1 MKNKIS
7 LIIYSLIALVPAVF
21 IIIAFFGPKKD
32 STISLNGLDPLG
44 LDDVKVT
51 KKYDES
57 EEKLRQ
63 KREKFKN
70 AVEKKWDTY
79 KESTSKSYVT
89 YSKDLS
95 SRTIVDFEKGE
106 VTIEVIVDEE
116 DPKYD
121 SYESKY
127 DLDID
132 KQFANKY
139 KTNKKTLS
147 IRTRL
152 LNIITMF
159 VLQDDEDT
167 NSDGSSNSSFVK
179 QLSKLLKEK
188 GDDGQPIL
196 KDQLVD
202 AGGKAVEGV
211 GNTLSAAKDL
221 ISDKTKKVRMHFAKD
236 GKKRTIISIKIP
248 LSDDHME
255 KRRERYKELIEIE
268 ARRFNIPTE
277 IALAIAE
284 TESAFN
290 PKAKSHVPAY
300 GLMQLVPKTG
310 ARDAYQWI
318 YKKDKFITGRYLYK
332 PRNNV
337 ELGCAYLSMIRHH
350 YFSDIRDDELAYI
363 CAIPAYN
370 TGVGNVSKALID
382 KTNIREASKKANKMN
397 RDELYNKL
405 YSNLSSKEAK
415 NYLKKVWKRKEN
427 YK

>member
-1 MKNKIS
+1 MKNKIP
-7 LIIYSLIALVPAVF
+7 LIIYSLIAIVPAVF
-21 IIIAFFGPKKD
+21 IISAFFGPKND
-32 STISLNGLDPLG
+32 SKIVLNGLDPFA
-44 LDDVKVT
+44 LDDIKVT
-51 KKYDES
+51 NKYDDS
-57 EEKLRQ
+57 EKKLRE
-63 KREKFKN
+63 KREKFKK

-79 KESTSKSYVT
+79 EESTSKSYVS

-106 VTIEVIVDEE
+106 VTIELIVDEE
-116 DPKYD
+116 DPKNDSYD
-121 SYESKY
+121 SNS
-127 DLDID
+127 DLDLRLFTT
-132 KQFANKY
+132 KLKLSSKF
-139 KTNKKTLS
+139 LS
-147 IRTRL
+147 INPRL
-152 LNIITMF
+152 LN
-159 VLQDDEDT
+159 VLMMLVFQEDEDS
-167 NSDGSSNSSFVK
+167 NNDDSVNSSFTK
-179 QLSKLLKEK
+179 RLSKLLKEK
-188 GDDGQPIL
+188 GDDGEPIL

-202 AGGKAVEGV
+202 ASGKAVETV
-211 GNTLSAAKDL
+211 GNTLGIAKDL

-248 LSDDHME
+248 LSDNHME

-318 YKKDKFITGRYLYK
+318 YKKDKFISGRYLYK

-350 YFSDIRDDELAYI
+350 YFSAIRDDELAYI

-370 TGVGNVSKALID
+370 TGVGNVSKALIN

-397 RDELYNKL
+397 KDELYDKL
-405 YSNLSSKEAK
+405 YSDLSSKEDK
-415 NYLKKVWKRKEN
+415 NYLKKVRTRKEN

>member
-1 MKNKIS
+1 MKNKIP
-7 LIIYSLIALVPAVF
+7 LIIYSLIAIVPAVF
-21 IIIAFFGPKKD
+21 IISAFFGPKND
-32 STISLNGLDPLG
+32 SKIVLNGLDPFA
-44 LDDVKVT
+44 LDDIKVT
-51 KKYDES
+51 NKYDDS
-57 EEKLRQ
+57 EKKLRE
-63 KREKFKN
+63 KREKFKK

-79 KESTSKSYVT
+79 EESTSKSYVS

-106 VTIEVIVDEE
+106 VTIELIVDEE
-116 DPKYD
+116 DPKNDSYD
-121 SYESKY
+121 SNS
-127 DLDID
+127 DLDLRLFTT
-132 KQFANKY
+132 KLKLSSKF
-139 KTNKKTLS
+139 LS
-147 IRTRL
+147 INPRL
-152 LNIITMF
+152 LN
-159 VLQDDEDT
+159 VLMMLVFQEDEDS
-167 NSDGSSNSSFVK
+167 NNDDSVNSSFTK
-179 QLSKLLKEK
+179 RLSKLLKEK
-188 GDDGQPIL
+188 GDDGEPIL

-202 AGGKAVEGV
+202 ASGKAVETV
-211 GNTLSAAKDL
+211 GNTLGIAKDL

-248 LSDDHME
+248 LSDNHME

-284 TESAFN
+284 TESDFN

-318 YKKDKFITGRYLYK
+318 YKKDKFISGRYLYK
-332 PRNNV
+332 PRNNL

-350 YFSDIRDDELAYI
+350 YFSAIRDDELAYI

-370 TGVGNVSKALID
+370 TGVGNVSKALIN

-397 RDELYNKL
+397 KDELYDKL
-405 YSNLSSKEAK
+405 YSDLSSKEAK
-415 NYLKKVWKRKEN
+415 NYLKKVWTRKEN

>member
-21 IIIAFFGPKKD
+21 IIISFLGPKKD

-57 EEKLRQ
+57 EERLRK

-106 VTIEVIVDEE
+106 VTIEVITDEE

-121 SYESKY
+121 SHESKFNSE
-127 DLDID
+127 LDEQFVKND
-132 KQFANKY
+132 KINKIG
-139 KTNKKTLS
+139 LL
-147 IRTRL
+147 IRARL
-152 LNIITMF
+152 LNIIAMF

-167 NSDGSSNSSFVK
+167 NRDGSANSSFVK
-179 QLSKLLKEK
+179 QLSKLLKVK

-202 AGGKAVEGV
+202 VGGKAVEGV
-211 GNTLSAAKDL
+211 GNTLSVAKDL
-221 ISDKTKKVRMHFAKD
+221 ISNKTKNVRMHFSKD

-255 KRRERYKELIEIE
+255 KRKERYKELIEIE

-350 YFSDIRDDELAYI
+350 YFSDIRDDDLAYI

-382 KTNIREASKKANKMN
+382 KTNIGEAAKKANKMN
-397 RDELYNKL
+397 KDELYNKL
-405 YSNLSSKEAK
+405 YSDLSSKEAK
-415 NYLKKVWKRKEN
+415 NYLKKVWIRKEN

>member
-1 MKNKIS
+1 MKNKIP
-7 LIIYSLIALVPAVF
+7 LIIYSLIAIVPAVF
-21 IIIAFFGPKKD
+21 IISAFFGPKND
-32 STISLNGLDPLG
+32 SKIVLNGLDPFA
-44 LDDVKVT
+44 LDDIKVT
-51 KKYDES
+51 NKYDDS
-57 EEKLRQ
+57 EKKLRE
-63 KREKFKN
+63 KREKFKK

-79 KESTSKSYVT
+79 EESTSKSYVS

-106 VTIEVIVDEE
+106 VTIELIVDEE
-116 DPKYD
+116 DPKNDSYD
-121 SYESKY
+121 SNS
-127 DLDID
+127 DLDLRLFTT
-132 KQFANKY
+132 KLKLSSKF
-139 KTNKKTLS
+139 LS
-147 IRTRL
+147 INPRL
-152 LNIITMF
+152 LN
-159 VLQDDEDT
+159 VLMMLVFQEDEDS
-167 NSDGSSNSSFVK
+167 NNDDSVNSSFTK
-179 QLSKLLKEK
+179 RLSKLLKEK
-188 GDDGQPIL
+188 GDDGEPIL

-202 AGGKAVEGV
+202 ASGKAVETV
-211 GNTLSAAKDL
+211 GNTLGVAKDL
-221 ISDKTKKVRMHFAKD
+221 ISNKTKKVRMHFAKD

-248 LSDDHME
+248 LSDNHME

-318 YKKDKFITGRYLYK
+318 YKKDKFISGRYLYK

-350 YFSDIRDDELAYI
+350 YFSAIRDDELAYI

-370 TGVGNVSKALID
+370 TGVGNVSKALIN

-397 RDELYNKL
+397 KDELYDKL
-405 YSNLSSKEAK
+405 YSDLSSKEAK
-415 NYLKKVWKRKEN
+415 NYLKKVWTRKEN

>member
-1 MKNKIS
+1 MKNKIP
-7 LIIYSLIALVPAVF
+7 LIIYSLIAIVPAVF
-21 IIIAFFGPKKD
+21 IISAFFGPKND
-32 STISLNGLDPLG
+32 SKIVLNGLDPFA
-44 LDDVKVT
+44 LDDIKVT
-51 KKYDES
+51 NKYDDS
-57 EEKLRQ
+57 EKKLRE
-63 KREKFKN
+63 KREKFKK

-79 KESTSKSYVT
+79 EESTSKSYVS

-106 VTIEVIVDEE
+106 VTIELIVDEE
-116 DPKYD
+116 DPKNDSYD
-121 SYESKY
+121 SNY
-127 DLDID
+127 DLDLRLFTT
-132 KQFANKY
+132 KLKLSSKF
-139 KTNKKTLS
+139 LS
-147 IRTRL
+147 INPRL
-152 LNIITMF
+152 LN
-159 VLQDDEDT
+159 VLMMLVFQEDEDS
-167 NSDGSSNSSFVK
+167 NNDDNVNSSFTK
-179 QLSKLLKEK
+179 RLSKLLKEK
-188 GDDGQPIL
+188 GDDGEPIL

-202 AGGKAVEGV
+202 ASGKAVETV
-211 GNTLSAAKDL
+211 GNTLGIAKDL

-248 LSDDHME
+248 LSDNHME

-318 YKKDKFITGRYLYK
+318 YKKDKFISGRYLYK

-350 YFSDIRDDELAYI
+350 YFSAIRDDELAYI

-370 TGVGNVSKALID
+370 TGVGNVSKALIN

-397 RDELYNKL
+397 KDELYDKL
-405 YSNLSSKEAK
+405 YSDLSSKEAK
-415 NYLKKVWKRKEN
+415 NYLKKVWTRKEN

>member
-1 MKNKIS
+1 MKNKIP
-7 LIIYSLIALVPAVF
+7 LIIYSLIAIVPAVF
-21 IIIAFFGPKKD
+21 IISAFFGPKND
-32 STISLNGLDPLG
+32 SKIVLNGLDPFA
-44 LDDVKVT
+44 LDDIKVT
-51 KKYDES
+51 NKYDDS
-57 EEKLRQ
+57 EKKLRE
-63 KREKFKN
+63 KREKFKK

-79 KESTSKSYVT
+79 EESTSKSYVS

-106 VTIEVIVDEE
+106 VTIELIVDEE
-116 DPKYD
+116 DPKNDSYD
-121 SYESKY
+121 SNS
-127 DLDID
+127 DLDLRLFTT
-132 KQFANKY
+132 KLKLSSKF
-139 KTNKKTLS
+139 LS
-147 IRTRL
+147 INPRL
-152 LNIITMF
+152 LN
-159 VLQDDEDT
+159 VLMMLVFQEDEDS
-167 NSDGSSNSSFVK
+167 NNDDNVNSSFTK
-179 QLSKLLKEK
+179 RLSKLLKEK
-188 GDDGQPIL
+188 GDDGEPIL

-202 AGGKAVEGV
+202 ASGKAVETV
-211 GNTLSAAKDL
+211 GNTLGIAKDL

-248 LSDDHME
+248 LSDNHME

-318 YKKDKFITGRYLYK
+318 YKKDKFISGRYLYK

-350 YFSDIRDDELAYI
+350 YFSAIRDDELAYI

-370 TGVGNVSKALID
+370 TGVGNVSKALIN

-397 RDELYNKL
+397 KDELYDKL
-405 YSNLSSKEAK
+405 YSDLSSKEAK

>member
-1 MKNKIS
+1 MKNKIP
-7 LIIYSLIALVPAVF
+7 LIIYSLIAIVPAVF
-21 IIIAFFGPKKD
+21 IISAFFGPKND
-32 STISLNGLDPLG
+32 SKIVLNGLDPFA
-44 LDDVKVT
+44 LDDIKVT
-51 KKYDES
+51 NKYDDS
-57 EEKLRQ
+57 EKKLRE
-63 KREKFKN
+63 KREKFKK

-79 KESTSKSYVT
+79 EESTSKSYVS

-106 VTIEVIVDEE
+106 VTIELIVDEE
-116 DPKYD
+116 DPKNDSYD
-121 SYESKY
+121 SNS
-127 DLDID
+127 DLDLRLFTT
-132 KQFANKY
+132 KLKLSSKF
-139 KTNKKTLS
+139 LS
-147 IRTRL
+147 INPRL
-152 LNIITMF
+152 LN
-159 VLQDDEDT
+159 VLMMLVFQEDEDS
-167 NSDGSSNSSFVK
+167 NNDDNVNSSFTK
-179 QLSKLLKEK
+179 RLSKLLKGK
-188 GDDGQPIL
+188 GDDGEPIL

-202 AGGKAVEGV
+202 ASGKAVETV
-211 GNTLSAAKDL
+211 GNTLGIAKDL

-248 LSDDHME
+248 LSDNHME
-255 KRRERYKELIEIE
+255 KRRDRYKELIEIE

-318 YKKDKFITGRYLYK
+318 YKKDKFISGRYLYK

-350 YFSDIRDDELAYI
+350 YFSAIRDDELAYI

-370 TGVGNVSKALID
+370 TGVGNVSKALIN

-397 RDELYNKL
+397 KDELYDKL
-405 YSNLSSKEAK
+405 YSDLSSKEAK
-415 NYLKKVWKRKEN
+415 NYLKKVWTRKEN

>member
-1 MKNKIS
+1 MKNKIP
-7 LIIYSLIALVPAVF
+7 LIIYSLIAIVPAIF
-21 IIIAFFGPKKD
+21 IISAFFGPKND
-32 STISLNGLDPLG
+32 SKIVLNGIDPFA
-44 LDDVKVT
+44 LDDIKVT
-51 KKYDES
+51 NKYDDS
-57 EEKLRQ
+57 EKKLRE

-79 KESTSKSYVT
+79 KESTSKSYVS

-106 VTIEVIVDEE
+106 VTIELIVDEE
-116 DPKYD
+116 DPKNDSYD
-121 SYESKY
+121 SNS
-127 DLDID
+127 DLDLRLFTT
-132 KQFANKY
+132 KVKVRS
-139 KTNKKTLS
+139 KLLS
-147 IRTRL
+147 INPRL
-152 LNIITMF
+152 LN
-159 VLQDDEDT
+159 VLMMLFLQEDEDS
-167 NSDGSSNSSFVK
+167 NSDNSVNSSFTK
-179 QLSKLLKEK
+179 RLSKLLKEK
-188 GDDGQPIL
+188 GDDGELIL

-202 AGGKAVEGV
+202 ASGKAVETV
-211 GNTLSAAKDL
+211 GNTLGIAKDL

-248 LSDDHME
+248 LSDNHME

-318 YKKDKFITGRYLYK
+318 YKKDKFISGRYLYK

-350 YFSDIRDDELAYI
+350 YFSAIRDDELAYI

-370 TGVGNVSKALID
+370 TGVGNVSKALIN

-397 RDELYNKL
+397 KDELYDKL
-405 YSNLSSKEAK
+405 YSDLSSKEAK

>member
-1 MKNKIS
+1 MM
-7 LIIYSLIALVPAVF
+7 LF
-21 IIIAFFGPKKD
+21 
-32 STISLNGLDPLG
+32 
-44 LDDVKVT
+44 
-51 KKYDES
+51 
-57 EEKLRQ
+57 
-63 KREKFKN
+63 
-70 AVEKKWDTY
+70 
-79 KESTSKSYVT
+79 
-89 YSKDLS
+89 
-95 SRTIVDFEKGE
+95 
-106 VTIEVIVDEE
+106 
-116 DPKYD
+116 
-121 SYESKY
+121 
-127 DLDID
+127 
-132 KQFANKY
+132 
-139 KTNKKTLS
+139 
-147 IRTRL
+147 
-152 LNIITMF
+152 
-159 VLQDDEDT
+159 LQEDEDS
-167 NSDGSSNSSFVK
+167 NSDNSVNSSFTK
-179 QLSKLLKEK
+179 RLSKLLKEK
-188 GDDGQPIL
+188 GDDGELIL

-202 AGGKAVEGV
+202 ASGKAVETV
-211 GNTLSAAKDL
+211 GNTLGIAKDL

-248 LSDDHME
+248 LSDNHME

-318 YKKDKFITGRYLYK
+318 YKKDKFISGRYLYK

-350 YFSDIRDDELAYI
+350 YFSAIRDDELAYI

-370 TGVGNVSKALID
+370 TGVGNVSKALIN

-397 RDELYNKL
+397 KDELYDKL
-405 YSNLSSKEAK
+405 YSDLSSKEAK

>member
-1 MKNKIS
+1 M
-7 LIIYSLIALVPAVF
+7 F
-21 IIIAFFGPKKD
+21 IISAFFGPKND
-32 STISLNGLDPLG
+32 SKIVLNGLDPFA
-44 LDDVKVT
+44 LDDIKVT
-51 KKYDES
+51 NKYDDS
-57 EEKLRQ
+57 EKKLRE
-63 KREKFKN
+63 KREKFKK

-79 KESTSKSYVT
+79 EESTSKSYVS

-106 VTIEVIVDEE
+106 VTIELIVDEE
-116 DPKYD
+116 DPKNDSYD
-121 SYESKY
+121 SNS
-127 DLDID
+127 DLDLRLFTT
-132 KQFANKY
+132 KLKLSSKF
-139 KTNKKTLS
+139 LS
-147 IRTRL
+147 INPRL
-152 LNIITMF
+152 LN
-159 VLQDDEDT
+159 VLMMLVFQEDEDS
-167 NSDGSSNSSFVK
+167 NNDDNVNSSFTK
-179 QLSKLLKEK
+179 RLSKLLKEK
-188 GDDGQPIL
+188 GDDGEPIL

-202 AGGKAVEGV
+202 ASGKAVETV
-211 GNTLSAAKDL
+211 GNTLGIAKDL

-248 LSDDHME
+248 LSDNHME

-318 YKKDKFITGRYLYK
+318 YKKDKFISGRYLYK

-350 YFSDIRDDELAYI
+350 YFSAIRDDELAYI

-370 TGVGNVSKALID
+370 TGVGNVSKALIN

-397 RDELYNKL
+397 KDELYDKL
-405 YSNLSSKEAK
+405 YSDLSSKEAK
-415 NYLKKVWKRKEN
+415 NYLKKVWTRKEN

>member
-1 MKNKIS
+1 MKNKIP
-7 LIIYSLIALVPAVF
+7 LIIYSLIAIVPAVF
-21 IIIAFFGPKKD
+21 IISAFFGPKND
-32 STISLNGLDPLG
+32 SKIVLNGLDPFA
-44 LDDVKVT
+44 LDDIKVT
-51 KKYDES
+51 NKYDDS
-57 EEKLRQ
+57 EKKLRE
-63 KREKFKN
+63 KREKFKK

-79 KESTSKSYVT
+79 EESTSKSYVS

-95 SRTIVDFEKGE
+95 SRTIVDFENGE
-106 VTIEVIVDEE
+106 VTIELIVDEE
-116 DPKYD
+116 DPKNDSYD
-121 SYESKY
+121 SNS
-127 DLDID
+127 DLDLRLFTT
-132 KQFANKY
+132 KLKLSSKF
-139 KTNKKTLS
+139 LS
-147 IRTRL
+147 INPRL
-152 LNIITMF
+152 LN
-159 VLQDDEDT
+159 VLMMLVFQEDEDS
-167 NSDGSSNSSFVK
+167 NNDDNVNSSFTK
-179 QLSKLLKEK
+179 RLSKLLKEK
-188 GDDGQPIL
+188 GDDGEPIL

-202 AGGKAVEGV
+202 ASGKAVETV
-211 GNTLSAAKDL
+211 GNTLGIAKDL

-248 LSDDHME
+248 LSDNHME

-318 YKKDKFITGRYLYK
+318 YKKDKFISGRYLYK

-350 YFSDIRDDELAYI
+350 YFSAIRDDELAYI

-370 TGVGNVSKALID
+370 TGVGNVSKALIN

-397 RDELYNKL
+397 KDELYDKL
-405 YSNLSSKEAK
+405 YSDLSSKEAK
-415 NYLKKVWKRKEN
+415 NYLKKVWTRKEN

>member
-1 MKNKIS
+1 MKNKIP
-7 LIIYSLIALVPAVF
+7 LIIYSLIAIVPAVF
-21 IIIAFFGPKKD
+21 IISAFFGPKND
-32 STISLNGLDPLG
+32 SKIVLNGLDPFA
-44 LDDVKVT
+44 LDDIKVT
-51 KKYDES
+51 NKYDDS
-57 EEKLRQ
+57 EKKLRE
-63 KREKFKN
+63 KREKFKK

-79 KESTSKSYVT
+79 EESTSKSYVS

-95 SRTIVDFEKGE
+95 SRTIVDFENGE
-106 VTIEVIVDEE
+106 VTIELIVDEE
-116 DPKYD
+116 DPKNDSYD
-121 SYESKY
+121 SNY
-127 DLDID
+127 DLDLRLFTTKL
-132 KQFANKY
+132 KQSSKF
-139 KTNKKTLS
+139 LS
-147 IRTRL
+147 INPRL
-152 LNIITMF
+152 LN
-159 VLQDDEDT
+159 VLMMLVFQEDEDS
-167 NSDGSSNSSFVK
+167 NNDDNVNSSFTK
-179 QLSKLLKEK
+179 RLSKLLKEK
-188 GDDGQPIL
+188 GDDGEPIL

-202 AGGKAVEGV
+202 ASGKAVETV
-211 GNTLSAAKDL
+211 GNTLGIAKDL

-248 LSDDHME
+248 LSDNHME

-318 YKKDKFITGRYLYK
+318 YKKDKFISGRYLYK

-350 YFSDIRDDELAYI
+350 YFSAIRDDELAYI

-370 TGVGNVSKALID
+370 TGVGNVSKALIN

-397 RDELYNKL
+397 KDELYDKL
-405 YSNLSSKEAK
+405 YSDLSSKEAK
-415 NYLKKVWKRKEN
+415 NYLKKVWIRKEN

>member
-21 IIIAFFGPKKD
+21 IIIAIFGPKKD

-268 ARRFNIPTE
+268 SRRFNIPTE

-318 YKKDKFITGRYLYK
+318 YKKDKFISGRYLYK

-350 YFSDIRDDELAYI
+350 YFSDIRDDERAYI

-370 TGVGNVSKALID
+370 TGVGNVSKALIN
-382 KTNIREASKKANKMN
+382 KKNIKEASKKANKMN
-397 RDELYNKL
+397 REELYDKL
-405 YSNLSSKEAK
+405 YSDLSSKEAK
-415 NYLKKVWKRKEN
+415 NYLKKVWTRKEN

>member
-1 MKNKIS
+1 MKNKIP
-7 LIIYSLIALVPAVF
+7 LIIYSLIAIVPAVF
-21 IIIAFFGPKKD
+21 IISAFFGPKND
-32 STISLNGLDPLG
+32 SKIVLNGLDPFA
-44 LDDVKVT
+44 LDDIKVT
-51 KKYDES
+51 NKYDDS
-57 EEKLRQ
+57 EKKLRE
-63 KREKFKN
+63 KREKFKK

-79 KESTSKSYVT
+79 EESTSKSYVS

-95 SRTIVDFEKGE
+95 SRTIVDFDKGE
-106 VTIEVIVDEE
+106 VTIELIVDEE
-116 DPKYD
+116 DPKNDSYD
-121 SYESKY
+121 SNSELDLRLFTTKLKLNSK
-127 DLDID
+127 
-132 KQFANKY
+132 F
-139 KTNKKTLS
+139 LS
-147 IRTRL
+147 INPRL
-152 LNIITMF
+152 LN
-159 VLQDDEDT
+159 VLMMLVFQEDEDS
-167 NSDGSSNSSFVK
+167 NNDDSVNSSFTK
-179 QLSKLLKEK
+179 RLSKLLKEK
-188 GDDGQPIL
+188 GDDGELIL

-202 AGGKAVEGV
+202 ASGKAVETV
-211 GNTLSAAKDL
+211 GNTLGIAKDL

-248 LSDDHME
+248 LSDNHME

-318 YKKDKFITGRYLYK
+318 YKKDKFISGRYLYK

-350 YFSDIRDDELAYI
+350 YFSAIRDDELAYI

-370 TGVGNVSKALID
+370 KGVGNVSKALIN

-397 RDELYNKL
+397 KDELYDKL
-405 YSNLSSKEAK
+405 YSDLSSKEAK
-415 NYLKKVWKRKEN
+415 NYLKKVWTRKEN

>member
-1 MKNKIS
+1 MKNKIP
-7 LIIYSLIALVPAVF
+7 LIIYSLIAIVPAVF
-21 IIIAFFGPKKD
+21 IISAFFGPKND
-32 STISLNGLDPLG
+32 SKIVLNGLDPFA
-44 LDDVKVT
+44 LDDIKVT
-51 KKYDES
+51 NKYDDS
-57 EEKLRQ
+57 EKKLRE
-63 KREKFKN
+63 KREKFKK

-79 KESTSKSYVT
+79 EESTSKSYVS

-106 VTIEVIVDEE
+106 VTIELIVDEE

-121 SYESKY
+121 SYDSNS
-127 DLDID
+127 DLDLRLFTT
-132 KQFANKY
+132 KLKLSSKF
-139 KTNKKTLS
+139 LS
-147 IRTRL
+147 INPRL
-152 LNIITMF
+152 LN
-159 VLQDDEDT
+159 VLMMLVFQEDEDS
-167 NSDGSSNSSFVK
+167 NNDDSVNSSFTK
-179 QLSKLLKEK
+179 RLSKLLKEK
-188 GDDGQPIL
+188 GDDGEPIL

-202 AGGKAVEGV
+202 ASGKAVETV
-211 GNTLSAAKDL
+211 GNTLGIAKDL

-248 LSDDHME
+248 LSDNHME

-318 YKKDKFITGRYLYK
+318 YKKDKFISGRYLYK

-350 YFSDIRDDELAYI
+350 YFSAIRDDELAYI

-370 TGVGNVSKALID
+370 TGVGNVSKALIN

-397 RDELYNKL
+397 KDELYDKL
-405 YSNLSSKEAK
+405 YSDLSSKEAK
-415 NYLKKVWKRKEN
+415 NYLKKVWTRKEN

>member
-1 MKNKIS
+1 MKNKIP
-7 LIIYSLIALVPAVF
+7 LIIYSLIAIVPAVF
-21 IIIAFFGPKKD
+21 IISAFFGPKND
-32 STISLNGLDPLG
+32 SKIVLNGLDPFA
-44 LDDVKVT
+44 LDDIKVT
-51 KKYDES
+51 NKYDDS
-57 EEKLRQ
+57 EKKLRE
-63 KREKFKN
+63 KREKFKK

-79 KESTSKSYVT
+79 EESTSKSYVS

-106 VTIEVIVDEE
+106 VTIELIVDEE
-116 DPKYD
+116 GPKNDSYD
-121 SYESKY
+121 SNS
-127 DLDID
+127 DLDLQLFTT
-132 KQFANKY
+132 KLKLSSKF
-139 KTNKKTLS
+139 LS
-147 IRTRL
+147 INPRL
-152 LNIITMF
+152 LN
-159 VLQDDEDT
+159 VLMMLVFQEDEDS
-167 NSDGSSNSSFVK
+167 NNDDSVNSSFTK
-179 QLSKLLKEK
+179 RLSKLLKEK
-188 GDDGQPIL
+188 GDDGEPIL

-202 AGGKAVEGV
+202 ASGKAVETV
-211 GNTLSAAKDL
+211 GNTLGIAKDL

-248 LSDDHME
+248 LSDNHME

-318 YKKDKFITGRYLYK
+318 YKKDKFISGRYLYK

-350 YFSDIRDDELAYI
+350 YFSAIRDDELAYI

-370 TGVGNVSKALID
+370 TGVGNVSKALIN

-397 RDELYNKL
+397 KDELYDKL
-405 YSNLSSKEAK
+405 YSDLSSKEAK
-415 NYLKKVWKRKEN
+415 NYLKKVWTRKEN

>member
-1 MKNKIS
+1 MKNKIP
-7 LIIYSLIALVPAVF
+7 LIIYSLIAIVPAVF
-21 IIIAFFGPKKD
+21 IISAFFGPKND
-32 STISLNGLDPLG
+32 SKIALNGLDPFA
-44 LDDVKVT
+44 LDDIKVT
-51 KKYDES
+51 NKYDDS
-57 EEKLRQ
+57 EKKLRE
-63 KREKFKN
+63 KREKFKK

-79 KESTSKSYVT
+79 EESTSKSYVS

-106 VTIEVIVDEE
+106 VTIELIVDEE
-116 DPKYD
+116 DPKNDSYD
-121 SYESKY
+121 SNS
-127 DLDID
+127 DLDLRLFTT
-132 KQFANKY
+132 KLKLSSKF
-139 KTNKKTLS
+139 LS
-147 IRTRL
+147 INPRL
-152 LNIITMF
+152 LN
-159 VLQDDEDT
+159 VLMMLVFQEDEDS
-167 NSDGSSNSSFVK
+167 NNDDNVNSSFTK
-179 QLSKLLKEK
+179 RLSKLLKEK
-188 GDDGQPIL
+188 GDDGEPIL

-202 AGGKAVEGV
+202 ASGKAVETV
-211 GNTLSAAKDL
+211 GNTLGIAKDL

-248 LSDDHME
+248 LSDNHME

-318 YKKDKFITGRYLYK
+318 YKKDKFISGRYLYK

-350 YFSDIRDDELAYI
+350 YFSAIRDDELAYI

-370 TGVGNVSKALID
+370 TGVGNVSKALIN

-397 RDELYNKL
+397 KDELYDKL
-405 YSNLSSKEAK
+405 YSDLSSKEAK
-415 NYLKKVWKRKEN
+415 NYLKKVWTRKEN

>member
-1 MKNKIS
+1 MKNKIP
-7 LIIYSLIALVPAVF
+7 LIIYSLIAIVPAVF
-21 IIIAFFGPKKD
+21 IISAFFGPKND
-32 STISLNGLDPLG
+32 SKIVLNGLDPFA
-44 LDDVKVT
+44 LDDIKVT
-51 KKYDES
+51 NKYDDS
-57 EEKLRQ
+57 EKKLRE
-63 KREKFKN
+63 KREKFKK

-79 KESTSKSYVT
+79 EESTSKSYVS

-95 SRTIVDFEKGE
+95 SRTIVDFENGE
-106 VTIEVIVDEE
+106 VTIELIVDEE
-116 DPKYD
+116 DPKNDSYD
-121 SYESKY
+121 SNS
-127 DLDID
+127 DLDLRLFTTKL
-132 KQFANKY
+132 KQSSKF
-139 KTNKKTLS
+139 LS
-147 IRTRL
+147 INPRL
-152 LNIITMF
+152 LN
-159 VLQDDEDT
+159 VLMMLVFQEDEDS
-167 NSDGSSNSSFVK
+167 NNDDNVNSSFTK
-179 QLSKLLKEK
+179 RLSKLLKEN
-188 GDDGQPIL
+188 GDDGEPIL

-202 AGGKAVEGV
+202 ASGKAVETV
-211 GNTLSAAKDL
+211 GNTLGIAKDL

-248 LSDDHME
+248 LSDNHME

-318 YKKDKFITGRYLYK
+318 YKKDKFISGRYLYK

-350 YFSDIRDDELAYI
+350 YFSAIRDDELAYI

-370 TGVGNVSKALID
+370 TGVGNVSKALIN

-397 RDELYNKL
+397 KDELYDKL
-405 YSNLSSKEAK
+405 YSDLSSKEAK
-415 NYLKKVWKRKEN
+415 NYLKKVWIRKEN

>member
-1 MKNKIS
+1 MKNKIP
-7 LIIYSLIALVPAVF
+7 LIIYSLIAIVPAVF
-21 IIIAFFGPKKD
+21 IISAFFGPKND
-32 STISLNGLDPLG
+32 SKIVLNGLDPFA
-44 LDDVKVT
+44 LDDIKVT
-51 KKYDES
+51 NKYDDS
-57 EEKLRQ
+57 EKKLRE
-63 KREKFKN
+63 KREKFKK

-79 KESTSKSYVT
+79 EESTSKSYVS

-106 VTIEVIVDEE
+106 VTIELIVDEE
-116 DPKYD
+116 DPKNDSYD
-121 SYESKY
+121 SNS
-127 DLDID
+127 DLDLRLFTT
-132 KQFANKY
+132 KLKLSSKF
-139 KTNKKTLS
+139 LS
-147 IRTRL
+147 INPRL
-152 LNIITMF
+152 LN
-159 VLQDDEDT
+159 VLMMLVFQADEDS
-167 NSDGSSNSSFVK
+167 NNDDSVNSSFTK
-179 QLSKLLKEK
+179 RLSKLLKEK
-188 GDDGQPIL
+188 GDDGEPIL

-202 AGGKAVEGV
+202 ASGKAVETV
-211 GNTLSAAKDL
+211 GNTLGIAKDL

-248 LSDDHME
+248 LSDNHME

-268 ARRFNIPTE
+268 ARRFNMPTE

-318 YKKDKFITGRYLYK
+318 YKKDKFISGRYLYK

-350 YFSDIRDDELAYI
+350 YFSAIRDDELAYI

-370 TGVGNVSKALID
+370 TGVGNVSKALIN

-397 RDELYNKL
+397 KDELYDKL
-405 YSNLSSKEAK
+405 YSDLSSKEAK
-415 NYLKKVWKRKEN
+415 NYLKKVWTRKEN
-427 YK
+427 

>member
-1 MKNKIS
+1 
-7 LIIYSLIALVPAVF
+7 
-21 IIIAFFGPKKD
+21 
-32 STISLNGLDPLG
+32 
-44 LDDVKVT
+44 VT

-57 EEKLRQ
+57 EERLRK

-70 AVEKKWDTY
+70 AVENKWDTY

-106 VTIEVIVDEE
+106 VTIELIVDEE

-121 SYESKY
+121 SYDSKY
-127 DLDID
+127 DLDLD
-132 KQFANKY
+132 KQFANRDKIH
-139 KTNKKTLS
+139 KNLLS
-147 IRTRL
+147 INTRL
-152 LNIITMF
+152 LNIITMV
-159 VLQDDEDT
+159 VLQSDDEEA
-167 NSDGSSNSSFVK
+167 NSDESVNSSFAEK
-179 QLSKLLKEK
+179 LSNLLKEK

-211 GNTLSAAKDL
+211 GNTLSAAKGL
-221 ISDKTKKVRMHFAKD
+221 ISDQTKKVRMHFAKD

-248 LSDDHME
+248 LRNDHMK

-318 YKKDKFITGRYLYK
+318 YKKDKFISGRYLYK

-350 YFSDIRDDELAYI
+350 YFSDIRDDERAYI

-370 TGVGNVSKALID
+370 TGVGNVSKALIN
-382 KTNIREASKKANKMN
+382 KKNIKEASKKANKMN
-397 RDELYNKL
+397 REELYDKL
-405 YSNLSSKEAK
+405 YSDLSSKEAK
-415 NYLKKVWKRKEN
+415 NYLKKVWTRKEN

>member
-1 MKNKIS
+1 MKNKIP
-7 LIIYSLIALVPAVF
+7 LIIYSLIAIVPAVF
-21 IIIAFFGPKKD
+21 IISAFFGPKND
-32 STISLNGLDPLG
+32 SKIVLNCLDPFA
-44 LDDVKVT
+44 LDDIKVT
-51 KKYDES
+51 NKYDDS
-57 EEKLRQ
+57 EKKLRE
-63 KREKFKN
+63 KREKFKK

-79 KESTSKSYVT
+79 EESTSKSYVS

-95 SRTIVDFEKGE
+95 SRTIVDFDKGE
-106 VTIEVIVDEE
+106 VTIELIVDEE
-116 DPKYD
+116 DPKNDSYD
-121 SYESKY
+121 SNY
-127 DLDID
+127 DLDLRLFTT
-132 KQFANKY
+132 KLKLSSKF
-139 KTNKKTLS
+139 LS
-147 IRTRL
+147 INPRL
-152 LNIITMF
+152 LN
-159 VLQDDEDT
+159 VLMMLVFQEDEDS
-167 NSDGSSNSSFVK
+167 NNDDNVNSSFTK
-179 QLSKLLKEK
+179 RLSKLLKEK
-188 GDDGQPIL
+188 GDDGEPIL

-202 AGGKAVEGV
+202 ASGKAVETV
-211 GNTLSAAKDL
+211 GNTLGIAKDL

-248 LSDDHME
+248 LSDNHME

-318 YKKDKFITGRYLYK
+318 YKKDKFISGRYLYK

-337 ELGCAYLSMIRHH
+337 ELGCAYRSMIRHH
-350 YFSDIRDDELAYI
+350 YFSAIRDDELAYI

-370 TGVGNVSKALID
+370 TGVGNVSKALIN

-397 RDELYNKL
+397 KDELYDKL
-405 YSNLSSKEAK
+405 YSDLSSKEAK
-415 NYLKKVWKRKEN
+415 NYLKKVWTRKEN

>member
-7 LIIYSLIALVPAVF
+7 LIVYSLIVLVPAVF
-21 IIIAFFGPKKD
+21 IIIAFFGPKED

-57 EEKLRQ
+57 EERLRK

-132 KQFANKY
+132 KQFANRY
-139 KTNKKTLS
+139 KIKKNLLS
-147 IRTRL
+147 IKTRL

-159 VLQDDEDT
+159 VLQSDDDT
-167 NSDGSSNSSFVK
+167 NNDGSGSSSFAK

-255 KRRERYKELIEIE
+255 KRRQRYKELIEIE

-350 YFSDIRDDELAYI
+350 YFSDISDDERAYL

-382 KTNIREASKKANKMN
+382 KKNIREAAKKANKMN

-405 YSNLSSKEAK
+405 YSDLSSKEAK
-415 NYLKKVWKRKEN
+415 NYLKKVWTRKEN

>member
-1 MKNKIS
+1 MKNKIP
-7 LIIYSLIALVPAVF
+7 LIIYSLIAIVPAIF
-21 IIIAFFGPKKD
+21 IISAFFGPKND
-32 STISLNGLDPLG
+32 SKIVLNGIDPFA
-44 LDDVKVT
+44 LDDIKVT
-51 KKYDES
+51 NKYDDS
-57 EEKLRQ
+57 EKKLME

-79 KESTSKSYVT
+79 KESTSKSYVS

-106 VTIEVIVDEE
+106 VTIELIVDEE
-116 DPKYD
+116 DPKNDSYD
-121 SYESKY
+121 SNS
-127 DLDID
+127 DLDLRLFTT
-132 KQFANKY
+132 KLKLSSKF
-139 KTNKKTLS
+139 LS
-147 IRTRL
+147 INPRL
-152 LNIITMF
+152 LN
-159 VLQDDEDT
+159 VLMMLVFQEDEDS
-167 NSDGSSNSSFVK
+167 NNDDSVNSSFTK
-179 QLSKLLKEK
+179 RLSKLLKEK
-188 GDDGQPIL
+188 GDDGEPIL

-202 AGGKAVEGV
+202 ASGKAVETV
-211 GNTLSAAKDL
+211 GNTLGIAKDL

-248 LSDDHME
+248 LSDNHME

-318 YKKDKFITGRYLYK
+318 YKKDKFISGRYLYK

-350 YFSDIRDDELAYI
+350 YFSAIRDDELAYI

-370 TGVGNVSKALID
+370 TGVGNVSKALIN

-397 RDELYNKL
+397 KDELYDKL
-405 YSNLSSKEAK
+405 YSDLSSKEAK
-415 NYLKKVWKRKEN
+415 NYLKKVWTRKEN